1 MTSSSFGDSAMGI
14 CAANRIT
21 VVASILWV
29 RAGTKSMRTVRRSP
43 LSVIT
48 QWNGRLVKCAGMATD
63 LMLDRGDPAFQ
74 LSDTSRTVP
83 MRPDSSSINGESSRA
98 IKSVVLRPP
107 SPVHASG
114 AAWAQSE
121 ADRRTGAFNRCHTDF
136 LDPRWD
142 SNNGIRMSQI
152 SRR

>member
-1 MTSSSFGDSAMGI
+1 MMGI

-21 VVASILWV
+21 IVASILWV

-48 QWNGRLVKCAGMATD
+48 QWNGRLVKCTGMATD

-98 IKSVVLRPP
+98 ISPSSCGHQAPFMRPVLRGPRVKRIDGRER
-107 SPVHASG
+107 S
-114 AAWAQSE
+114 
-121 ADRRTGAFNRCHTDF
+121 TGV
-136 LDPRWD
+136 
-142 SNNGIRMSQI
+142 
-152 SRR
+152 

>member
-1 MTSSSFGDSAMGI
+1 MTSSSFGDSTMGI

-29 RAGTKSMRTVRRSP
+29 RAGTKSMR
-43 LSVIT
+43 
-48 QWNGRLVKCAGMATD
+48 
-63 LMLDRGDPAFQ
+63 
-74 LSDTSRTVP
+74 
-83 MRPDSSSINGESSRA
+83 PDSSSINGESSRA
-98 IKSVVLRPP
+98 MSPSSCGHQAPFMRPVLR
-107 SPVHASG
+107 
-114 AAWAQSE
+114 WAQSE
-121 ADRRTGAFNRCHTDF
+121 ADRRTGAFNRCHTDS

>member
-1 MTSSSFGDSAMGI
+1 MG
-14 CAANRIT
+14 T
-21 VVASILWV
+21 
-29 RAGTKSMRTVRRSP
+29 RRNQEHADGPPLPP

-98 IKSVVLRPP
+98 ISPSSCGHQAPFMRPVLRGPRVKRIDGRER
-107 SPVHASG
+107 S
-114 AAWAQSE
+114 
-121 ADRRTGAFNRCHTDF
+121 TGVIQTPLI
-136 LDPRWD
+136 LDGTQTTE
-142 SNNGIRMSQI
+142 SV
-152 SRR
+152 